1 MQKEEFLKKLETELK
16 ISKNSSHTL
25 RNYLKANNDLLN
37 FLKKS
42 PEEVAVDDVKLY
54 MAEKLTDKSSMT
66 NIVFLASLKYAYINI
81 LKKDI
86 TLGIK
91 RPRKEQRIPSVLS
104 KEEVIRLIDSIPN
117 KKSNLMISL
126 IYAIGLRVSELVNL
140 KVSDLDFS
148 GQTGYLRQAKGNK
161 DRTFNIPESLFKS
174 LKEQAEKQK
183 EKNQEYLFTGL
194 KGKLTTRNIQKMV
207 QKAAKKSGIGKE
219 IHPHTL
225 RHSFATHLLENGTDV
240 RYIQQLLGH
249 SSLDTTQIYTHI
261 SREQIKKIKSPYDSL
276 KKENS

>member
-1 MQKEEFLKKLETELK
+1 
-16 ISKNSSHTL
+16 
-25 RNYLKANNDLLN
+25 
-37 FLKKS
+37 
-42 PEEVAVDDVKLY
+42 

-140 KVSDLDFS
+140 KVSDLDFG

>member
-37 FLKKS
+37 FLKK
-42 PEEVAVDDVKLY
+42 Y
-54 MAEKLTDKSSMT
+54 
-66 NIVFLASLKYAYINI
+66 
-81 LKKDI
+81 I

-140 KVSDLDFS
+140 KVSALDFG

-194 KGKLTTRNIQKMV
+194 KGKLTTRNIQKIV
-207 QKAAKKSGIGKE
+207 QKA
-219 IHPHTL
+219 T
-225 RHSFATHLLENGTDV
+225 
-240 RYIQQLLGH
+240 
-249 SSLDTTQIYTHI
+249 
-261 SREQIKKIKSPYDSL
+261 
-276 KKENS
+276 